1 VFKTVSFRAQSLRGI
16 VGLANNGGC
25 CARAQQPT
33 MRVVNSTQS
42 AVLTTAAD
50 ADAQLGR
57 DTLTKVGWRLL
68 PFLLL
73 LYIVAWLDRVNI
85 GFAALQMNAD
95 LGFSATVYGFG
106 AGVFFIGYALF
117 EVPSNLILVRVGAR
131 LWIARIM
138 ITWGI
143 LSVAMMFVSGPL
155 SFYVLRFLLGVAEAG
170 FLPGIIYYL
179 GHWYPAKDR
188 ARAVSWFM
196 VAIPVSTVIGA
207 PLSGL
212 ILELDGWRGLE
223 GWQWLFL
230 IEGIPAVALGFVV
243 LGYLTDTPERAKW
256 LEPEER
262 RWLAESVAAEQR
274 AAHARHGIGLR
285 AAFVH
290 PTVWLLALILFACQC
305 GSYGLTLWIPQIVRG
320 LSGLGDLMVS
330 AISALPYVAA
340 AIGMIA
346 IGTSSDRSGERFMH
360 IAIPCAV
367 GGIGFMLSAYF
378 TSPLPGMIAL
388 TIAAV
393 GDLGTRGPFWALPTR
408 FLTGSAAA
416 AGIALINTM
425 ASLGG
430 FVGPYAVGLVR
441 DITGGFAGGLVFLA
455 VLLLLAACGA
465 VILRRARVL
474 ADAE

>member
-1 VFKTVSFRAQSLRGI
+1 
-16 VGLANNGGC
+16 
-25 CARAQQPT
+25 
-33 MRVVNSTQS
+33 
-42 AVLTTAAD
+42 
-50 ADAQLGR
+50 
-57 DTLTKVGWRLL
+57 
-68 PFLLL
+68 
-73 LYIVAWLDRVNI
+73 
-85 GFAALQMNAD
+85 
-95 LGFSATVYGFG
+95 
-106 AGVFFIGYALF
+106 
-117 EVPSNLILVRVGAR
+117 
-131 LWIARIM
+131 
-138 ITWGI
+138 
-143 LSVAMMFVSGPL
+143 
-155 SFYVLRFLLGVAEAG
+155 
-170 FLPGIIYYL
+170 
-179 GHWYPAKDR
+179 
-188 ARAVSWFM
+188 
-196 VAIPVSTVIGA
+196 
-207 PLSGL
+207 
-212 ILELDGWRGLE
+212 
-223 GWQWLFL
+223 
-230 IEGIPAVALGFVV
+230 
-243 LGYLTDTPERAKW
+243 
-256 LEPEER
+256 
-262 RWLAESVAAEQR
+262 
-274 AAHARHGIGLR
+274 
-285 AAFVH
+285 
-290 PTVWLLALILFACQC
+290 VWLLALILFACQC
-305 GSYGLTLWIPQIVRG
+305 GSYGLTLWIPQIVQG

>member
-1 VFKTVSFRAQSLRGI
+1 LEALVI
-16 VGLANNGGC
+16 
-25 CARAQQPT
+25 
-33 MRVVNSTQS
+33 
-42 AVLTTAAD
+42 TTASDAAAD
-50 ADAQLGR
+50 LGR
-57 DTLTKVGWRLL
+57 STLAKVGWRLL

-73 LYIVAWLDRVNI
+73 LYIIAWLDRVNI

-95 LGFSATVYGFG
+95 LGFSDTVYGFG

-143 LSVAMMFVSGPL
+143 LSVAMMFVSGPI

-179 GHWYPAKDR
+179 GNWYPAKVR

-212 ILELDGWRGLE
+212 LLELDGWHGLQ

-230 IEGIPAVALGFVV
+230 LEGLPAVVLGFVV
-243 LGYLTDTPERAKW
+243 LGYLTDKPEQAQW
-256 LEPEER
+256 LGAEER
-262 RWLAESVAAEQR
+262 RWLAERIASEQR
-274 AAHARHGIGLR
+274 AAHARHGVGLE
-285 AAFVH
+285 AALGH

-320 LSGLGDLMVS
+320 LSGYGDLTVS
-330 AISALPYVAA
+330 LISALPYVAA

-346 IGTSSDRSGERFMH
+346 IGTSSDRTGERFKH
-360 IAIPCAV
+360 IAIPSAI
-367 GGIGFMLSAYF
+367 GAIGFIASAYF
-378 TSPLPGMIAL
+378 ISPLLGMIAL
-388 TIAAV
+388 TVAAV

-430 FVGPYAVGLVR
+430 FVGPSAVGLVR
-441 DITGGFAGGLVFLA
+441 DLTGSFAGGLVFLA
-455 VLLLLAACGA
+455 VLLLLASAA
-465 VILRRARVL
+465 ALTLRRAPVL
-474 ADAE
+474 ADSPDG

>member
-1 VFKTVSFRAQSLRGI
+1 LPPARTKAYDARSIDKEALVSI
-16 VGLANNGGC
+16 
-25 CARAQQPT
+25 
-33 MRVVNSTQS
+33 
-42 AVLTTAAD
+42 TTADDAAD
-50 ADAQLGR
+50 ALGR
-57 DTLTKVGWRLL
+57 STLTKVGWRLL

-106 AGVFFIGYALF
+106 AGVFFVGYALF

-143 LSVAMMFVSGPL
+143 LSVLMMFVEGPA

-179 GHWYPAKDR
+179 GNWYPAKDR

-207 PLSGL
+207 PLSGV
-212 ILELDGWRGLE
+212 ILELDGWHELQ

-230 IEGIPAVALGFVV
+230 LEGIPAVVLGAVV
-243 LGYLTDTPERAKW
+243 LSYLTDKPEQAEW
-256 LEPEER
+256 LEPDER
-262 RWLAESVAAEQR
+262 RWLAERIASEQR
-274 AAHARHGIGLR
+274 VAHERHGVGLV

-290 PTVWLLALILFACQC
+290 PTVWLLALVLFACQC
-305 GSYGLTLWIPQIVRG
+305 GSYGLTLWIPQIVQS
-320 LSGLGDLMVS
+320 LSGLSDLMVS
-330 AISALPYVAA
+330 SISALPYVAA

-346 IGTSSDRSGERFMH
+346 IGASSDRTGERFLH
-360 IAIPCAV
+360 IAIPCAI
-367 GGIGFMLSAYF
+367 GGLGFIASAYLS
-378 TSPLPGMIAL
+378 SPVPGMIAL

-430 FVGPYAVGLVR
+430 LVGPLAVGFIR
-441 DITGGFAGGLVFLA
+441 DLSGSFAGGLVFLA
-455 VLLLLAACGA
+455 VLLLLAAGA
-465 VILRRARVL
+465 TLMLRSAAVL
-474 ADAE
+474 ADSPKV